1 MKGGEMEYSCLLSAF
16 YEPGSVWGILCAF
29 DHEVFTLF
37 LKVYMMRELTLREV
51 MELIWDARASEE
63 LAKTWDLNFH
73 HFTRTLLW

>member
-29 DHEVFTLF
+29 DREVFTLF
-37 LKVYMMRELTLREV
+37 LKVYMMRELKLREV

-63 LAKTWDLNFH
+63 LAKSLDLNFH
-73 HFTRTLLW
+73 HFTQTLLW